1 MSLIDPEL
9 LAILACPRCRGV
21 LRLSNT
27 EQALFCAECEL
38 VYPVNTAGVP
48 LMTVEDD

>member
-1 MSLIDPEL
+1 MSLFDPEL

-21 LRLSNT
+21 LRMFKS
-27 EQALFCAECEL
+27 EQALFCADCEL